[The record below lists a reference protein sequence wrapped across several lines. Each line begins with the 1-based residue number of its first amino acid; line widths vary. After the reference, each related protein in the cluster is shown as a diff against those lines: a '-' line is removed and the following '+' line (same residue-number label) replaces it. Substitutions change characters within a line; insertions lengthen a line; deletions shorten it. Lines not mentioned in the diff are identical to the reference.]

1 MTQPEAINS
10 GVQLSDA
17 EKREIAN
24 LQALGRDLATQLY
37 VCLKTASF
45 YDPRNDNFKKQISK
59 FLDLLHVATD
69 HESHLSITDVD
80 GYLFLNDQRLKIKL
94 DGYLAAKYLQS
105 QFENLGVA
113 GMEFSVKTELEE
125 LEKAFSQVVRS
136 DLKVRNAENLNDYFR
151 GLEIKNIKF
160 IPSLTIDDCRDDD
173 DDESERTSAKKTFF
187 QALSVVQQVMGG
199 FAQQK
204 KRNTNFFKA
213 KRAIHGII
221 DEIIKN
227 ESYMLE
233 LTVLRNYDQYTYKHS
248 VNVSVFAVA
257 LGIRLGLSKA
267 RLAELGFAALFHDFG
282 KTRIPIDLL
291 NKPESFNALDW
302 SKMHEHPI
310 YGAKAL
316 AQAFPMDS
324 HTARAMLVAFEHHKN
339 IDGTGYPYINRA
351 RPMNLFS
358 RIVSMCDYFDAVTSG
373 RVYSKKPM
381 PLDQVIMQMIKQ
393 AKVKFDPYLLKVL
406 INIIGIYPV
415 GSLLLLDTGEL
426 ALVVANNMNDI
437 FRPDV
442 RILADTRGKKEQ
454 TPVVQLTEYDR
465 ENEKYVRNVV
475 HLVDPEKYG
484 IDISE
489 YILES

>member
-282 KTRIPIDLL
+282 KTRIPVSYTHLTL
-291 NKPESFNALDW
+291 PTK
-302 SKMHEHPI
+302 
-310 YGAKAL
+310 
-316 AQAFPMDS
+316 
-324 HTARAMLVAFEHHKN
+324 
-339 IDGTGYPYINRA
+339 
-351 RPMNLFS
+351 
-358 RIVSMCDYFDAVTSG
+358 RIV
-373 RVYSKKPM
+373 
-381 PLDQVIMQMIKQ
+381 
-393 AKVKFDPYLLKVL
+393 
-406 INIIGIYPV
+406 
-415 GSLLLLDTGEL
+415 
-426 ALVVANNMNDI
+426 
-437 FRPDV
+437 
-442 RILADTRGKKEQ
+442 
-454 TPVVQLTEYDR
+454 
-465 ENEKYVRNVV
+465 
-475 HLVDPEKYG
+475 
-484 IDISE
+484 
-489 YILES
+489 